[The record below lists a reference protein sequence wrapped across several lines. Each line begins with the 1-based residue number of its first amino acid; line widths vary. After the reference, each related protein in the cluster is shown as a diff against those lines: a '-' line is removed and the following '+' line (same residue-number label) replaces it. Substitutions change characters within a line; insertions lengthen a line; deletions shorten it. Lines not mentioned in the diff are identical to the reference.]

1 MGPSLSI
8 DHSFGRSGATR
19 KGRDRCFLDPGRRR
33 PGAASTERTRT
44 PPVTNGIR
52 CVAKNTYRT
61 CR

>member
-19 KGRDRCFLDPGRRR
+19 KGRDRCILDPGRRR
-33 PGAASTERTRT
+33 PGAASTDECT
-44 PPVTNGIR
+44 PPVIDGIR
-52 CVAKNTYRT
+52 CVAENTYRT